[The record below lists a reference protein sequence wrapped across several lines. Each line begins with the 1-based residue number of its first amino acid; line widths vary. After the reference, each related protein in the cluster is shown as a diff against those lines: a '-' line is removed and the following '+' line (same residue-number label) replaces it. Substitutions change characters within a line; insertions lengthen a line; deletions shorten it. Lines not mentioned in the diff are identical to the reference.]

1 MGKMGKMGKM
11 ARIHKKNKFRKLRL
25 CPWSSEAKNE
35 KESQKV
41 NKKMGEK
48 GENVKKKVKEKGKEL
63 EGKMWKGSW
72 ARKDLEATT
81 FFETVPDSEDD
92 CQMFCWAQERN
103 RQKMVK
109 AKKDVDERLRVWA
122 RLKVRPCTEWFP
134 GLPEEVGKLEIQ
146 FNKKLSLHI
155 QEKINRMRRRERLHR
170 DRTAKAEW
178 PELSWR
184 RTELKGWQ
192 KHISEDPG
200 FFEDDLSGDR
210 L

>member
-1 MGKMGKMGKM
+1 M
-11 ARIHKKNKFRKLRL
+11 ASIQKKNKFRKLQL

-48 GENVKKKVKEKGKEL
+48 GEKVKKKEKEKGKEP
-63 EGKMWKGSW
+63 EKWKGSW

-92 CQMFCWAQERN
+92 CQMFCWAQWKK
-103 RQKMVK
+103 KMSK
-109 AKKDVDERLRVWA
+109 AKKDEEALERLRVWA
-122 RLKVRPCTEWFP
+122 PLKGVIPCMEWFP

-155 QEKINRMRRRERLHR
+155 QEKIIRMRRRERLHR

-178 PELSWR
+178 PELSRR

-192 KHISEDPG
+192 KHISEDP
-200 FFEDDLSGDR
+200 DLSGNR